1 MTANHSET
9 AQILAIKAIVSGADA
24 SALDELVT
32 EVSVDESRLNSVDED
47 AADDLLVQMEAA
59 ATEINNAGLTAQI
72 SFLLERG
79 IGQADIETALGLAA

>member
-1 MTANHSET
+1 MAADHNEI
-9 AQILAIKAIVSGADA
+9 AQGLAIQAIVSGADA

-47 AADDLLVQMEAA
+47 AADDLLLQMEAA

-79 IGQADIETALGLAA
+79 ICQADIETSLGLAA

>member
-1 MTANHSET
+1 MGANNAF
-9 AQILAIKAIVSGADA
+9 AQTLAIRAIASGSDA
-24 SALDELVT
+24 SVLDELVT

-47 AADDLLVQMEAA
+47 AADDLLLQMEAA

-79 IGQADIETALGLAA
+79 ICQADIETSLGLAA

>member
-1 MTANHSET
+1 MAADHNEI
-9 AQILAIKAIVSGADA
+9 AQGLAIQAIVSGADA

-72 SFLLERG
+72 SFLLEGG

>member
-24 SALDELVT
+24 SSLDELVT
-32 EVSVDESRLNSVDED
+32 EVSVDEPRLNSVDED
-47 AADDLLVQMEAA
+47 AAEDLLVQMEAA

-79 IGQADIETALGLAA
+79 ICQADIETTLGLAA

>member
-1 MTANHSET
+1 MAADHNEI
-9 AQILAIKAIVSGADA
+9 AQGLAIQAIVSGADA

-47 AADDLLVQMEAA
+47 AADDLLLQMEAA

-72 SFLLERG
+72 SFLLEAG
-79 IGQADIETALGLAA
+79 LGQADIETALGLAA